1 MLAQLET
8 VLRSDVDENEIIQ
21 FFFFKTG
28 ITHRFSLLLKQW

>member
-21 FFFFKTG
+21 FFKKKNG
-28 ITHRFSLLLKQW
+28 ITHRVSLLPKQW